1 MPSHDLAFPP
11 LDLPKPIGENVWI
24 VDAQP
29 IPASGLPLPI
39 RMAVVRLAN
48 GDLVLYSP
56 TPWSPDLAA
65 RIDGLGRIKHLV
77 APNIGH
83 WMFLKEWQERYPRA
97 VTWAAPGLRQRGQVR
112 KARVR
117 IDHDLADQAPAAW
130 ASEIEQVAVPG
141 AGFVEFAFFHRASR
155 TLLLTDLLL
164 SVDQEALPP
173 VKAQAAGALGVT
185 QARGGTPAY
194 LRLALSMRKRRAR
207 EAALKLIALE
217 PERVVFA
224 HGRWFETDGAARL
237 RRALRWLLGAEAAG
251 VLQDQVVVITSAS
264 SGIGR
269 ASAIAFAGGGAKVV
283 LAARRAEVLEEV
295 ARACR
300 AAGGEALA
308 VPTDVTDPEAV
319 VSLARAAEQAF
330 GRIDVWI
337 NNAGTG
343 VFGPYQD
350 GDIALHRKTVEVNL
364 MGTMHGA
371 HAVLPSFLRQA
382 RGVLINNISVGG
394 WAPTPFAAAYTA
406 SKFGLRGFTASL
418 RQELAAHRD
427 IHVCAVFPAMVDTPG
442 FVHGANVSGRNLDP
456 GPLLYRAEDVAAAF
470 VRLVE
475 RPRDEVAVG
484 WPARLGQ
491 AAYATAPAI
500 TERSMG
506 AVFRALLA
514 RAKSAPTTQGAVLA
528 PIPEGVETS
537 GGWLER
543 KRLPPAPVIS
553 AGLGAVAAAGLTL
566 VALSGARRR
575 LGMR

>member
-11 LDLPKPIGENVWI
+11 LDTPKSIAENVWI

-29 IPASGLPLPI
+29 IQASGLPLPI
-39 RMAVVRLAN
+39 RMGVVRLAN
-48 GDLVLYSP
+48 GDLVLNSP
-56 TPWSPDLAA
+56 TPWSPDLGA
-65 RIDGLGRIKHLV
+65 RIDALGRIKHLV

-83 WMFLKEWQERYPRA
+83 WMFLKEWQDRYPKA
-97 VTWAAPGLRQRGQVR
+97 VSWAAPGLRQRGQVR
-112 KARVR
+112 KAGLR
-117 IDHDLADQAPAAW
+117 IDHELSDEPPAAW
-130 ASEIEQVAVPG
+130 AGQIEQVAVQG
-141 AGFVEFAFFHRASR
+141 AGFVEYAFFHQASR

-173 VKAQAAGALGVT
+173 VRGKAAGLLGVT
-185 QARGGTPAY
+185 RAEGGTPAY
-194 LRLALSMRKRRAR
+194 LKLALSMRRRRAR
-207 EAALKLIALE
+207 EAALRLVARE

-224 HGRWFETDGAARL
+224 HGRWFESDGAARL
-237 RRALRWLLGAEAAG
+237 RRALRWLLGPQEAG
-251 VLQDQVVVITSAS
+251 VLEDQVVVITGAS

-269 ASAIAFAGGGAKVV
+269 ASAIAFASGGARVV
-283 LAARRAEVLEEV
+283 LAARRAEVLEE
-295 ARACR
+295 AAQACR

-308 VPTDVTDPEAV
+308 VATDVTDPDAV
-319 VSLARAAEQAF
+319 VRLAQAAEQAF

-364 MGTMHGA
+364 LGTMHGA
-371 HAVLPSFLRQA
+371 HAVLPVFLRQG

-418 RQELAAHRD
+418 RQELAEHRD

-442 FVHGANVSGRNLDP
+442 FEHGANVSGRNLDP
-456 GPLLYRAEDVAAAF
+456 GPLLYRSEDVAATF

-475 RPRDEVAVG
+475 QPRDEAAVG

-491 AAYATAPAI
+491 AAYAAAPAI
-500 TERSMG
+500 TERSLG
-506 AVFRALLA
+506 AVFRALLS
-514 RAKSAPTTQGAVLA
+514 RAKSAPRTQGSVLA

-553 AGLGAVAAAGLTL
+553 AGLGAVVAAGLTL
-566 VALSGARRR
+566 AALSGARRR